1 MATLGLTEV
10 LLRSSH
16 CVRHTGCPGKRGGTK
31 LFRRP
36 HCLGCDIRGSIGY
49 RISNGTIYNG
59 SGSKIGEFK
68 SGSIYNSSGSKVGEV
83 RSGTI
88 YKSGSE
94 AGKVNSSG
102 KVYDR
107 SGSQIGEI
115 SSNGNIYNKSGS
127 KIGEA
132 DHVDAGLAAAI
143 ILFDVLK

>member
-1 MATLGLTEV
+1 MKTKISIILIALMAGLMTLTTESATAQTI
-10 LLRSSH
+10 R
-16 CVRHTGCPGKRGGTK
+16 KGGSVY
-31 LFRRP
+31 
-36 HCLGCDIRGSIGY
+36 C
-49 RISNGTIYNG
+49 RINNGTIYNG

>member
-1 MATLGLTEV
+1 MKTKISIILIALMAGLMALTTESATAQTI
-10 LLRSSH
+10 R
-16 CVRHTGCPGKRGGTK
+16 KGGSVY
-31 LFRRP
+31 
-36 HCLGCDIRGSIGY
+36 C
-49 RISNGTIYNG
+49 RINNGTIYNG
-59 SGSKIGEFK
+59 SGSQIGEFK
-68 SGSIYNSSGSKVGEV
+68 SGSIYNS
-83 RSGTI
+83 
-88 YKSGSE
+88 GSE
-94 AGKVNSSG
+94 VGKVNSSG